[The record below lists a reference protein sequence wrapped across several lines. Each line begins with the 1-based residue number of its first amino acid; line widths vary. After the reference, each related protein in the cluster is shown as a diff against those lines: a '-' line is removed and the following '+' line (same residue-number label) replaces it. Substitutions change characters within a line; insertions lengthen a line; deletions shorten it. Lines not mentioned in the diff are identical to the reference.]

1 MTRGSPAC
9 AGTRPATAARP
20 RWSSG
25 TTGGRWSRSIRSS
38 AGPRSRSTTTS
49 PPTACWSTRWS
60 TTATPRS
67 AARRARSGSRPAPT
81 RAAGAGPAQERP
93 SAASMLKRALVA
105 VAHGSADPRAA
116 AAIGEL
122 MSLVARRAA
131 DRGLTVPD
139 LRVAYLGHAAPSVPQ
154 VMRRFGPDT
163 QVTVL
168 PLLLTAAYHSKT
180 DIPRVLA
187 RAGTARL
194 NVTYGAPLGPH
205 PLLLRALERRLPETA
220 FEDPADTGV
229 VLAAAGSSDPEANA
243 TIAGLAAQWQAAA
256 GWFAV
261 RPAYASAV
269 SPAAAGGQGSTAPAQ
284 AVTELL
290 RAGARR
296 VVVASYLLAPGLF
309 ADRIRDA
316 SLAAGAAEV
325 SPALLSLPPAAE
337 GGAAPEVVDIVL
349 DRYQEAAMR
358 ERTAA

>member
-1 MTRGSPAC
+1 MR
-9 AGTRPATAARP
+9 
-20 RWSSG
+20 
-25 TTGGRWSRSIRSS
+25 
-38 AGPRSRSTTTS
+38 
-49 PPTACWSTRWS
+49 
-60 TTATPRS
+60 
-67 AARRARSGSRPAPT
+67 
-81 RAAGAGPAQERP
+81 E
-93 SAASMLKRALVA
+93 RALVA

-116 AAIGEL
+116 AAIGAL
-122 MSLVARRAA
+122 VPLVARRAA
-131 DRGLTVPD
+131 DRGLSVPD

-154 VMRRFGPDT
+154 VLRTFGPDT

-205 PLLLRALERRLPETA
+205 PLLLRALERRLSETA
-220 FEDPADTGV
+220 LENPAQTGV
-229 VLAAAGSSDPEANA
+229 VLAAAGSSDPGANA

-261 RPAYASAV
+261 RPAYASAA
-269 SPAAAGGQGSTAPAQ
+269 SPSPAQ

-325 SPALLSLPPAAE
+325 SPALLPAAALLPWPPAAALLPWPP
-337 GGAAPEVVDIVL
+337 AAAGSAGPEVADIVL
-349 DRYQEAAMR
+349 DRYQEAALR

>member
-1 MTRGSPAC
+1 MP
-9 AGTRPATAARP
+9 
-20 RWSSG
+20 
-25 TTGGRWSRSIRSS
+25 
-38 AGPRSRSTTTS
+38 
-49 PPTACWSTRWS
+49 
-60 TTATPRS
+60 
-67 AARRARSGSRPAPT
+67 
-81 RAAGAGPAQERP
+81 E
-93 SAASMLKRALVA
+93 RALVA

-122 MSLVARRAA
+122 MPLVARRAA
-131 DRGLTVPD
+131 DRGLSVPD

-220 FEDPADTGV
+220 FENPAQTGV
-229 VLAAAGSSDPEANA
+229 VLAAAGSSDPGANA

-269 SPAAAGGQGSTAPAQ
+269 SPAAAGGQGSPAAAGGQGNPAPAQ
-284 AVTELL
+284 VVTELL

-316 SLAAGAAEV
+316 SLAAGAAAV
-325 SPALLSLPPAAE
+325 SPAL
-337 GGAAPEVVDIVL
+337 GAVPEIADIVL

>member
-25 TTGGRWSRSIRSS
+25 TTGGRWSRSTRSS

-49 PPTACWSTRWS
+49 PPTACWSIRWS

-67 AARRARSGSRPAPT
+67 AARPARSRSSPEPT
-81 RAAGAGPAQERP
+81 RAAGAGPGRARP
-93 SAASMLKRALVA
+93 SAAYMPDSASRRGGRTLPQRALVA

-116 AAIGEL
+116 AAIDEL
-122 MSLVARRAA
+122 MPLVARRASE
-131 DRGLTVPD
+131 RGLRVPD

-154 VMRRFGPDT
+154 VMRTFGPDA

-187 RAGTARL
+187 RVGTRSR
-194 NVTYGAPLGPH
+194 VTYGEPLGPH
-205 PLLLRALERRLPETA
+205 PLLLRALERRLAEADPDAPEARGHTA
-220 FEDPADTGV
+220 V

-243 TIAGLAAQWQAAA
+243 TIARLAVQWEARA

-261 RPAYASAV
+261 RPAFASA
-269 SPAAAGGQGSTAPAQ
+269 AAAGGQGSAAGPGPAQ
-284 AVTELL
+284 AVTE
-290 RAGARR
+290 
-296 VVVASYLLAPGLF
+296 
-309 ADRIRDA
+309 
-316 SLAAGAAEV
+316 
-325 SPALLSLPPAAE
+325 
-337 GGAAPEVVDIVL
+337 
-349 DRYQEAAMR
+349 
-358 ERTAA
+358 

>member
-1 MTRGSPAC
+1 
-9 AGTRPATAARP
+9 
-20 RWSSG
+20 
-25 TTGGRWSRSIRSS
+25 
-38 AGPRSRSTTTS
+38 
-49 PPTACWSTRWS
+49 
-60 TTATPRS
+60 
-67 AARRARSGSRPAPT
+67 
-81 RAAGAGPAQERP
+81 
-93 SAASMLKRALVA
+93 MLKRALVA

-122 MSLVARRAA
+122 MSLVACRAA

-139 LRVAYLGHAAPSVPQ
+139 LRAAYLGHAAPSVPQ
-154 VMRRFGPDT
+154 VMRTFGPDT

-220 FEDPADTGV
+220 FENPAQTGV
-229 VLAAAGSSDPEANA
+229 VLAAAGSSDPGANA

-269 SPAAAGGQGSTAPAQ
+269 SPAAAGGQGSTAAAGGQGSPAAAGGQ
-284 AVTELL
+284 GSPAPGQVVTELL

-296 VVVASYLLAPGLF
+296 VVVASYLIAPGLF

-325 SPALLSLPPAAE
+325 SPAL
-337 GGAAPEVVDIVL
+337 GAVPEVADVVL
-349 DRYQEAAMR
+349 DRYQEATIR

>member
-1 MTRGSPAC
+1 MPD
-9 AGTRPATAARP
+9 
-20 RWSSG
+20 
-25 TTGGRWSRSIRSS
+25 
-38 AGPRSRSTTTS
+38 
-49 PPTACWSTRWS
+49 
-60 TTATPRS
+60 
-67 AARRARSGSRPAPT
+67 
-81 RAAGAGPAQERP
+81 
-93 SAASMLKRALVA
+93 RALVA

-122 MSLVARRAA
+122 MPLVARRAA
-131 DRGLTVPD
+131 DRGLSVPD

-154 VMRRFGPDT
+154 VMRTFGPDT

-220 FEDPADTGV
+220 FENPAETGV
-229 VLAAAGSSDPEANA
+229 VLAAAGSSDPAANA
-243 TIAGLAAQWQAAA
+243 TIAGLAAQWQAAV

-269 SPAAAGGQGSTAPAQ
+269 RPPPQAASQHRRRRRPRQHRRRRRPRQHRRRRRPRQHRRRRRPGSTAPAQ

-316 SLAAGAAEV
+316 SLAAGATEV
-325 SPALLSLPPAAE
+325 SPALLPLPPAAA
-337 GGAAPEVVDIVL
+337 GGAAPEVADIVL
-349 DRYQEAAMR
+349 DRYQEAALR